1 MSVFRN
7 LMMRRHKAQEEY
19 VKLLPKSMQFED
31 SESTKDLTIESNA
44 NWSIGIRYNETL

>member
-1 MSVFRN
+1 
-7 LMMRRHKAQEEY
+7 MMRRHKAQEEY